1 MPNNPNRN
9 DDADRVLTGLMVL
22 RGIKNEVDS
31 LATIKQIVVVCKC
44 SDVAKYYGVVG
55 VISI

>member
-1 MPNNPNRN
+1 MK
-9 DDADRVLTGLMVL
+9 LTVW
-22 RGIKNEVDS
+22 RQSAKV
-31 LATIKQIVVVCKC
+31 KQIVVVCKC